1 MKEIKIIISFMFCM
15 LLSTKHL
22 CCDLYGLWMPLANV
36 TVADVLVFQPFCQ
49 NLLISGQ
56 RETKVAMAVEHFSHC
71 YLFNALN

>member
-1 MKEIKIIISFMFCM
+1 MKKTKIVISFMFCM
-15 LLSTKHL
+15 LHGTKHL

-56 RETKVAMAVEHFSHC
+56 RETKAAMAVEHFS